1 MHSDYENNKIMDIH
15 LKIIIT
21 CIALW
26 IIVHSMA
33 FPFTKFAEFGTKKT
47 GGYSSFLILIAFIIL
62 IIPSFICGLHWLWTS
77 F

>member
-1 MHSDYENNKIMDIH
+1 MDIH

-26 IIVHSMA
+26 IIIHCLA
-33 FPFTKFAEFGTKKT
+33 FPSTYFAEFGTKKT
-47 GGYSSFLILIAFIIL
+47 GSYGSFLVLIAFCIL
-62 IIPSFICGLHWLWTS
+62 VFPSIICGVHWLWTS